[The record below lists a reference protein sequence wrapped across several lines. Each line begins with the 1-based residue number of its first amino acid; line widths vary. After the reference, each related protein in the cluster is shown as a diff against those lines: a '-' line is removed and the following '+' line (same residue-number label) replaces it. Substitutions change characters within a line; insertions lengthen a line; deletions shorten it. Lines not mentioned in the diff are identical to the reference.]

1 MLDDNP
7 IKNNSRKEFVFYI
20 CDLHN
25 IVNETLNKPK
35 FDCKRAFD
43 YWGGNCG
50 CSDKKEKKEN

>member
-1 MLDDNP
+1 M
-7 IKNNSRKEFVFYI
+7 YI

-25 IVNETLNKPK
+25 IVNEALNKPK

-50 CSDKKEKKEN
+50 CSDKTEKQDN